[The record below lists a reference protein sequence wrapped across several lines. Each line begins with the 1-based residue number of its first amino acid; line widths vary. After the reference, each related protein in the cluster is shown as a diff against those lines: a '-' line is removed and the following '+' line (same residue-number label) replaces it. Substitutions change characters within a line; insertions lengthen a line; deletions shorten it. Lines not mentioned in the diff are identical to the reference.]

1 MTDKRLYRI
10 IICAALAAC
19 GVVAKAEDG
28 GSFSGFTPYSMF
40 GIGTLSN
47 GGSAYNN
54 TMGGVGIASRNNRF
68 INSLNPAAVTARDTL
83 SFMSDVSLSQMNT
96 VFRQGTMT
104 SAANVF
110 NMNDFILSTPIAGK
124 LALMAG
130 VKPFSSTGYSYGY
143 YDYTAELGSIA
154 NSYSGQGSVY
164 QLFVAA
170 GYPVFKGMSI
180 GLEYIHYFGNINRT
194 YTQTIED
201 KASLGISS
209 TEDMYLTAN
218 TAKAR
223 LQYEFKAE
231 YKMKKRKKNP

>member
-110 NMNDFILSTPIAGK
+110 NMNDFILSTPIAG
-124 LALMAG
+124 
-130 VKPFSSTGYSYGY
+130 
-143 YDYTAELGSIA
+143 
-154 NSYSGQGSVY
+154 
-164 QLFVAA
+164 
-170 GYPVFKGMSI
+170 
-180 GLEYIHYFGNINRT
+180 
-194 YTQTIED
+194 
-201 KASLGISS
+201 
-209 TEDMYLTAN
+209 
-218 TAKAR
+218 
-223 LQYEFKAE
+223 
-231 YKMKKRKKNP
+231 